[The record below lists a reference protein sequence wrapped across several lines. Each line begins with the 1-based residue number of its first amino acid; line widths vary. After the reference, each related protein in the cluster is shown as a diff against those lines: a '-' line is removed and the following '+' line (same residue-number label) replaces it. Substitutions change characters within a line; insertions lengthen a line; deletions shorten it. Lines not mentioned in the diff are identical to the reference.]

1 MTQLQ
6 TAQEEIIHS
15 EKMAA
20 LGHLVAGIAH
30 EINTPLGAIQASI
43 GNISS
48 ALEQALQELPPLV
61 KSLSPE
67 RLQDFLALLDL
78 ARQPQSRFS
87 SREERQLKR
96 SLKQAL
102 LAQGLTNADKLAT
115 LLSQMGIPMP
125 LDPIMPLLKEP
136 DAPFILDTAYHLS
149 SVQNNSQNIRLAVE
163 RASRIV
169 YALKNFVRQDTE
181 SLPVSASI
189 GEGIDIVLTLYQ
201 NQIKHG
207 IEIEKNYQDVP
218 PVVCHPEELAQ
229 VWSNLIGNAI
239 QAMDYKGVLSI
250 AVVAVEQGVMVEVGD
265 CGSGIAETVKDKIFQ
280 PFFTTKPAGE
290 GSGLGL
296 SIVRKIID
304 KHHGTVE
311 VESQPGRT
319 VFRVT
324 IPLDF
329 RLSSEH

>member
-1 MTQLQ
+1 
-6 TAQEEIIHS
+6 
-15 EKMAA
+15 
-20 LGHLVAGIAH
+20 
-30 EINTPLGAIQASI
+30 
-43 GNISS
+43 
-48 ALEQALQELPPLV
+48 
-61 KSLSPE
+61 
-67 RLQDFLALLDL
+67 
-78 ARQPQSRFS
+78 
-87 SREERQLKR
+87 
-96 SLKQAL
+96 
-102 LAQGLTNADKLAT
+102 
-115 LLSQMGIPMP
+115 
-125 LDPIMPLLKEP
+125 
-136 DAPFILDTAYHLS
+136 LS

-218 PVVCHPEELAQ
+218 PVVCYPEELAQ

-239 QAMDYKGVLSI
+239 QAMDYKGALAI
-250 AVVAVEQGVMVEVGD
+250 AIVAVEQGVMVEVRD
-265 CGSGIAETVKDKIFQ
+265 CGSGIADTVKDKIFQ

-329 RLSSEH
+329 RLSSEHSF